1 MPYFSD
7 LRFFAE
13 VDILVGLVFAAAL
26 IVLDADWRVA
36 LFALAAQYILTTL
49 LLSII
54 IQPSIAILR
63 VISGAVAAIILYISF
78 RRLTE
83 ERRAAFSQLVGVPPA
98 DWIARLYQPEVFV
111 VGYPFRLIALAFVA
125 VGIIGVASSMT
136 FLGLAP
142 DVLFSGVWLIA
153 AGILV
158 AILSRDVLRL
168 GLGILLFT
176 SGFAILE
183 SGTEGSLFLYGLL
196 NISDLL
202 LAVVV
207 SHLATVT
214 QQEIGPAR
222 RRGEAP

>member
-1 MPYFSD
+1 MPLLSD

-26 IVLDADWRVA
+26 IVLDADWRIA
-36 LFALAAQYILTTL
+36 LYALAAQYVLTTL
-49 LLSII
+49 LLSLIV
-54 IQPSIAILR
+54 QPSIALLHA
-63 VISGAVAAIILYISF
+63 ISGALAATILYITF

-83 ERRAAFSQLVGVPPA
+83 ERRTAFTKVDGEPPA

-111 VGYPFRLIALAFVA
+111 VGYPFRAVALAFVA

-136 FLGLAP
+136 FLELAP
-142 DVLFSGVWLIA
+142 DVLFGGVWLIA

-214 QQEIGPAR
+214 QQEGGPAR

>member
-1 MPYFSD
+1 VPLLSD

-26 IVLDADWRVA
+26 IVLDADWRIA
-36 LFALAAQYILTTL
+36 LYALAAQYVLTTL
-49 LLSII
+49 LLSLI

-63 VISGAVAAIILYISF
+63 VISGALAAIILYITF

-83 ERRAAFSQLVGVPPA
+83 ERRAAFTKLDGEPPA

-142 DVLFSGVWLIA
+142 DVLFGGVWLIA

-207 SHLATVT
+207 AHLATVT

-222 RRGEAP
+222 RRGETP